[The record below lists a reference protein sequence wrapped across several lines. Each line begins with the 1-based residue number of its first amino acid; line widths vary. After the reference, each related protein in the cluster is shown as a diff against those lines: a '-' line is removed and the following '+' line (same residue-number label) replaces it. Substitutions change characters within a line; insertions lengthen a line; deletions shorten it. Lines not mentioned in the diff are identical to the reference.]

1 MASVSQGSKGG
12 WWLVGVGGQRRVL
25 SLPGQTSFDLSVH
38 CFEPQTDRSA
48 GLTLTRDGQLR
59 SGIRGRRAEATTSL
73 SFSPVYCEVFPL
85 FCALIKGSMALSAS
99 RKLIQKFT

>member
-1 MASVSQGSKGG
+1 M
-12 WWLVGVGGQRRVL
+12 L

-59 SGIRGRRAEATTSL
+59 SGIRGRGEGVEGDGEGRRKRRRWNDTPSRFGTCVVGTRGSRTGL
-73 SFSPVYCEVFPL
+73 HGVM
-85 FCALIKGSMALSAS
+85 FCDSKCKCVECGCLNGV
-99 RKLIQKFT
+99 RFG